1 MFRHKRTSLDRLV
14 TIVKNSS
21 VADNDIVYRVIY
33 EMNFNTIEEYPPK
46 NWEKKTLFNTLFKKL
61 NRYIKILPIPIIGMD
76 RQYNRQVLTRPVLQ
90 GAKYGSI
97 AGLIA
102 TWSISTAIAAS
113 ELELGLPIS
122 TFYAIIG
129 ISLGSIDLI
138 TAAYLGFGLHL
149 ATGTIL
155 GAVIG
160 GLAVRV
166 EMRKNITNIFNPYRS
181 ILMGIGTG
189 IIVWLI
195 LFLPITALIIQ
206 PSIDRIIEI
215 VPLSQENTMLSVFD
229 GNNLS
234 QSFRGIAISAVA
246 FHIIWGAIFGFI
258 ISSLLRIRFRSSL
271 LSASSS
277 TMQNRQFIGSP
288 LKTIYFGLVAGLVSS
303 LAISG
308 LILLVEKINS
318 LPVGTFYYVLVSALT
333 NSYSGNTE
341 TVIALGLALHLLA
354 GSFLG
359 LIMSIPY
366 VLLRNIR
373 EDGINRKKMSFI
385 EKYSSIYGIAFGF
398 GLWLMIF
405 LPVTFM
411 IVIPLLNSFEFQDIM
426 IGQRVPTGEVASTT
440 FYGLL
445 SMMDRIIYG
454 ALAFNVLYGLL
465 TAIMLQS
472 FSQKY
477 PVTDNKHERQDKEA
491 DLI

>member
-1 MFRHKRTSLDRLV
+1 MERHE
-14 TIVKNSS
+14 NSQ
-21 VADNDIVYRVIY
+21 A
-33 EMNFNTIEEYPPK
+33 
-46 NWEKKTLFNTLFKKL
+46 
-61 NRYIKILPIPIIGMD
+61 LPRPIAK
-76 RQYNRQVLTRPVLQ
+76 

-129 ISLGSIDLI
+129 SSLGSNDFISS
-138 TAAYLGFGLHL
+138 AYLGFGLHL

-166 EMRKNITNIFNPYRS
+166 EMRKNIANIFDPYRS
-181 ILMGIGTG
+181 ILMGVGTG
-189 IIVWLI
+189 ILVWLI
-195 LFLPITALIIQ
+195 LFLPITALLVQ
-206 PSIDRIIEI
+206 PSVGRIAEI
-215 VPLSQENTMLSVFD
+215 LSLDQENAVLSVID
-229 GNNLS
+229 SDNIT
-234 QSFRGIAISAVA
+234 QSFRGITISAVA
-246 FHIIWGAIFGFI
+246 FHIVWGAIFGFI
-258 ISSLLRIRFRSSL
+258 FSSLLRIRFRSSP
-271 LSASSS
+271 LSPSSS
-277 TMQNRQFIGSP
+277 MMQNSQFIGSP
-288 LKTIYFGLVAGLVSS
+288 LRTVCFGLVAGLVSS

-318 LPVGTFYYVLVSALT
+318 LPVGTFYYVLISALT
-333 NSYSGNTE
+333 NSYSSNTE

-359 LIMSIPY
+359 LVMSIPF
-366 VLLRNIR
+366 VLLRGIR
-373 EDGINRKKMSFI
+373 GDGINRKMSFI

-398 GLWLMIF
+398 GLWLVIF

-426 IGQRVPTGEVASTT
+426 IRQRVPTGEVASTT
-440 FYGLL
+440 FFGLL
-445 SMMDRIIYG
+445 SMIDKIVYG
-454 ALAFNVLYGLL
+454 ALAFNIFYGLL

-477 PVTDNKHERQDKEA
+477 IVTDNKHERQHKEPG
-491 DLI
+491 LV

>member
-1 MFRHKRTSLDRLV
+1 M
-14 TIVKNSS
+14 
-21 VADNDIVYRVIY
+21 
-33 EMNFNTIEEYPPK
+33 
-46 NWEKKTLFNTLFKKL
+46 
-61 NRYIKILPIPIIGMD
+61 NRYIKILPFLYMCMG
-76 RQYNRQVLTRPVLQ
+76 RHENSQVIARPFVK

-129 ISLGSIDLI
+129 ISLGSNDFI
-138 TAAYLGFGLHL
+138 ASAYLGFGSHL

-155 GAVIG
+155 GAIFG

-166 EMRKNITNIFNPYRS
+166 EMRKNITNIFDPYRS

-189 IIVWLI
+189 ILVWLI

-206 PSIDRIIEI
+206 PSIGRIIEI
-215 VPLSQENTMLSVFD
+215 LPLSQENTMLSVFD
-229 GNNLS
+229 SNNLS
-234 QSFRGIAISAVA
+234 QSFRGIAIGAVA
-246 FHIIWGAIFGFI
+246 FHIVWGAIFGFI
-258 ISSLLRIRFRSSL
+258 ISSLLKIRFRSSL

-277 TMQNRQFIGSP
+277 LMQNRQFIGSP
-288 LKTIYFGLVAGLVSS
+288 LRTVYFGLVAGLVSS

-333 NSYSGNTE
+333 NSYSSNTE
-341 TVIALGLALHLLA
+341 TVIALGLAVHLLA

-359 LIMSIPY
+359 LVMSIPF

-373 EDGINRKKMSFI
+373 GDGMNKKMSFI
-385 EKYSSIYGIAFGF
+385 EKYSSVYGIVFGF
-398 GLWLMIF
+398 GLWLVIF
-405 LPVTFM
+405 LPITFM
-411 IVIPLLNSFEFQDIM
+411 IVIPLLNSFEFQDIT
-426 IGQRVPTGEVASTT
+426 IRQRVPTGEVTSAT
-440 FYGLL
+440 FFGLL

-454 ALAFNVLYGLL
+454 ALAFNILYGLL

-472 FSQKY
+472 FSEKY
-477 PVTDNKHERQDKEA
+477 SVTDTKHQRQNEA
-491 DLI
+491 DLIRGRDNE

>member
-1 MFRHKRTSLDRLV
+1 MGRHENSQVIARPF
-14 TIVKNSS
+14 VK
-21 VADNDIVYRVIY
+21 
-33 EMNFNTIEEYPPK
+33 
-46 NWEKKTLFNTLFKKL
+46 
-61 NRYIKILPIPIIGMD
+61 
-76 RQYNRQVLTRPVLQ
+76 

-129 ISLGSIDLI
+129 ISLGSNDFI
-138 TAAYLGFGLHL
+138 ASAYLGFGSHL

-155 GAVIG
+155 GAIFG

-166 EMRKNITNIFNPYRS
+166 EMRKNITNIFDPYRS

-189 IIVWLI
+189 ILVWLI

-206 PSIDRIIEI
+206 PSIGRIIEI
-215 VPLSQENTMLSVFD
+215 LPLSQENTMLSVFD
-229 GNNLS
+229 SNNLS

-246 FHIIWGAIFGFI
+246 FHIVWGAIFGFI
-258 ISSLLRIRFRSSL
+258 ISSLLKIRFRSSL

-277 TMQNRQFIGSP
+277 LMQNRQFIGSP
-288 LKTIYFGLVAGLVSS
+288 LRTVYFGLVAGLVSS

-354 GSFLG
+354 GSLLG

-373 EDGINRKKMSFI
+373 GDGIKRKISFV

-398 GLWLMIF
+398 GLWLVIF

-426 IGQRVPTGEVASTT
+426 IGQRVPTGQVSSTT

-454 ALAFNVLYGLL
+454 ALAFNIFYGLL

-477 PVTDNKHERQDKEA
+477 PVTDNKHERQHKEA

>member
-1 MFRHKRTSLDRLV
+1 V
-14 TIVKNSS
+14 
-21 VADNDIVYRVIY
+21 
-33 EMNFNTIEEYPPK
+33 
-46 NWEKKTLFNTLFKKL
+46 
-61 NRYIKILPIPIIGMD
+61 D

-129 ISLGSIDLI
+129 ISLGSNDFI
-138 TAAYLGFGLHL
+138 ASAYLGFGSHL

-181 ILMGIGTG
+181 VLMGIGTG

-215 VPLSQENTMLSVFD
+215 VPLSQENTILSVFD
-229 GNNLS
+229 SNNLS

-277 TMQNRQFIGSP
+277 MMQNRQFIGSP
-288 LKTIYFGLVAGLVSS
+288 LRTIYFGLVAGLVSS

-373 EDGINRKKMSFI
+373 GDGINRKILFI

-398 GLWLMIF
+398 GLWLVIF
-405 LPVTFM
+405 LPVSFM
-411 IVIPLLNSFEFQDIM
+411 IVIPILYSFEFQDIM
-426 IGQRVPTGEVASTT
+426 IRQRVPTGEVASTT

-445 SMMDRIIYG
+445 SIMDRIIYG

-477 PVTDNKHERQDKEA
+477 PVTDNKHERQHKEA

>member
-1 MFRHKRTSLDRLV
+1 
-14 TIVKNSS
+14 
-21 VADNDIVYRVIY
+21 
-33 EMNFNTIEEYPPK
+33 
-46 NWEKKTLFNTLFKKL
+46 
-61 NRYIKILPIPIIGMD
+61 MD
-76 RQYNRQVLTRPVLQ
+76 RQYNPQVLTKPVLQ

-129 ISLGSIDLI
+129 ISLGSNDFI
-138 TAAYLGFGLHL
+138 ASAYLGFGSHL

-206 PSIDRIIEI
+206 PSIDRIIE
-215 VPLSQENTMLSVFD
+215 VLPLSQENTVLSVFD
-229 GNNLS
+229 SNNLS

-277 TMQNRQFIGSP
+277 MMQNRQFIGSP
-288 LKTIYFGLVAGLVSS
+288 LRTIYFGLVAGLVSS

-354 GSFLG
+354 GSILG

-373 EDGINRKKMSFI
+373 EDGINRKMSFI

-398 GLWLMIF
+398 GLWLVIF

-426 IGQRVPTGEVASTT
+426 IRQRVPTGEVASTT

-445 SMMDRIIYG
+445 SMLDRIIYG
-454 ALAFNVLYGLL
+454 ALAFNIFYGLL
-465 TAIMLQS
+465 TAIILQS

-477 PVTDNKHERQDKEA
+477 PVTDNKHERQHKEA

>member
-1 MFRHKRTSLDRLV
+1 
-14 TIVKNSS
+14 
-21 VADNDIVYRVIY
+21 
-33 EMNFNTIEEYPPK
+33 
-46 NWEKKTLFNTLFKKL
+46 
-61 NRYIKILPIPIIGMD
+61 MD
-76 RQYNRQVLTRPVLQ
+76 RQENPQVLRRPIAK

-129 ISLGSIDLI
+129 LSVGSNDFISS
-138 TAAYLGFGLHL
+138 AYLGFGLHL
-149 ATGTIL
+149 VTGTIL

-166 EMRKNITNIFNPYRS
+166 EMRKNIANIFNPYRS

-189 IIVWLI
+189 ILVWLI
-195 LFLPITALIIQ
+195 LFLPTTALIVQ
-206 PSIDRIIEI
+206 PSIGRIAEI
-215 VPLSQENTMLSVFD
+215 LPSDQENTISSVIAAD
-229 GNNLS
+229 NVT

-246 FHIIWGAIFGFI
+246 FHIVWGAIFGFI
-258 ISSLLRIRFRSSL
+258 FSSLLRISFRSSVL
-271 LSASSS
+271 SSS
-277 TMQNRQFIGSP
+277 SSLMQSSQFIGSP
-288 LKTIYFGLVAGLVSS
+288 LRTLYFGLVAGLISS

-318 LPVGTFYYVLVSALT
+318 LPVGTFYYVLISALT
-333 NSYSGNTE
+333 NSYSSNTE
-341 TVIALGLALHLLA
+341 TVVVLGLAVHIVA
-354 GSFLG
+354 GSLLG
-359 LIMSIPY
+359 LVMSIPF

-373 EDGINRKKMSFI
+373 GDGINRKMSFI

-398 GLWLMIF
+398 GLWLVIF

-411 IVIPLLNSFEFQDIM
+411 IVIPLLNSFEFQDII

-440 FYGLL
+440 FFGLL

-454 ALAFNVLYGLL
+454 ALAFNILYGLL

-472 FSQKY
+472 FSTKYSVVDNNHQKQ
-477 PVTDNKHERQDKEA
+477 NES
-491 DLI
+491 DLIKRGENE

>member
-1 MFRHKRTSLDRLV
+1 
-14 TIVKNSS
+14 
-21 VADNDIVYRVIY
+21 
-33 EMNFNTIEEYPPK
+33 
-46 NWEKKTLFNTLFKKL
+46 
-61 NRYIKILPIPIIGMD
+61 MD
-76 RQYNRQVLTRPVLQ
+76 RQQISQVLTRPVLQ

-129 ISLGSIDLI
+129 ISLGSNDFI
-138 TAAYLGFGLHL
+138 ASAYLGFGLHL

-166 EMRKNITNIFNPYRS
+166 EMRKNITNIFDPYRS

-189 IIVWLI
+189 VLVWLI

-215 VPLSQENTMLSVFD
+215 LPLSQDNAMLSVFD
-229 GNNLS
+229 SDNLS

-258 ISSLLRIRFRSSL
+258 ISSLLRIRFRSLL

-277 TMQNRQFIGSP
+277 MMQNRQFIGSP
-288 LKTIYFGLVAGLVSS
+288 LKTVYFGLVAGLVSS

-359 LIMSIPY
+359 LIMSIPF

-373 EDGINRKKMSFI
+373 GDSINRKMSFI
-385 EKYSSIYGIAFGF
+385 QKYSSIYGMAFGF
-398 GLWLMIF
+398 GLWLVIF

-411 IVIPLLNSFEFQDIM
+411 IVIPLLNSFEFQDVTIR
-426 IGQRVPTGEVASTT
+426 QRVPTGEVSSAT

-445 SMMDRIIYG
+445 SMIDRIIYG
-454 ALAFNVLYGLL
+454 ALAFNIFYGLL

-477 PVTDNKHERQDKEA
+477 LVTDNSKHERQHKEA